1 MYGLVGGLTGTLSIA
16 TLTAISIDR
25 YLVIVYPLNP
35 LRTKTKLRSR
45 LMVIFVWSYSLIFSV
60 PPALDIGFSKYVP
73 EGYLTS
79 CSFDYLDKSVR
90 GRVFIFVFFIF
101 AWLLPVIIITYCYGC
116 ILAAVIS
123 AKGIQSNKDKNKTEI
138 RLAAIILYVIGLWFL
153 AWSPYAIVALLG
165 ISGNEDKISP
175 LGSMVPSLFC
185 KAAACLDPYVYA
197 VTHSRF
203 RMEFSR
209 IFQGR
214 EHFTKYQTSL
224 YNTRACPTTRNGNG
238 KNETI
243 QDHADKFTLSP
254 MDTHRGITVKVVDIE
269 RDDSSSSLNEKL

>member
-1 MYGLVGGLTGTLSIA
+1 
-16 TLTAISIDR
+16 
-25 YLVIVYPLNP
+25 
-35 LRTKTKLRSR
+35 
-45 LMVIFVWSYSLIFSV
+45 MVIFVWSYSLIFAV

-101 AWLLPVIIITYCYGC
+101 AWLLPFIIITYCYSC
-116 ILAAVIS
+116 ILSAVIS

-138 RLAAIILYVIGLWFL
+138 RLAAIILYVIGLWFI

-175 LGSMVPSLFC
+175 IGSMLPALFC
-185 KAAACLDPYVYA
+185 KAAACFDPYVYA

-203 RMEFSR
+203 RMELSR

-214 EHFTKYQTSL
+214 DHFAKYQTSL
-224 YNTRACPTTRNGNG
+224 YNTRGVTTRHGNNGR
-238 KNETI
+238 NETI
-243 QDHADKFTLSP
+243 QDIHINDKLTLSP
-254 MDTHRGITVKVVDIE
+254 MDLYRGITVKVVDIE
-269 RDDSSSSLNEKL
+269 REDDSSISSNNKL